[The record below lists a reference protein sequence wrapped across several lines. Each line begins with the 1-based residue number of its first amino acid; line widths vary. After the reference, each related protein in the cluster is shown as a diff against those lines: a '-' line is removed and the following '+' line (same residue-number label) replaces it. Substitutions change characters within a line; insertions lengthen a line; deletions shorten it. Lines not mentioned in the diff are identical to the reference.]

1 MAVAPPLHIIGWNSW
16 GMLIV
21 VIKGRRYEYDGV
33 YEPLYKR
40 IQALLQHKN
49 YSAVFKILRRL

>member
-33 YEPLYKR
+33 YEPL
-40 IQALLQHKN
+40 
-49 YSAVFKILRRL
+49 